1 MVFLFL
7 VLLSVLYFSTSQSLY
22 ELWFKSGNPAYSHG
36 SIAVLIA
43 AYIFLKYWFVEKS
56 EMQIPGLHMPGFL
69 ALILVSLMWF
79 LSALGG
85 IQVLQQLL
93 YLGIVAALFWALF
106 GSRVLKHLAIPLLIV
121 LTAIPVWD
129 FLNHYLQIATAVN
142 VEFMLHLTGIPFV
155 REGTNIL
162 LPSGTFQIEERCSG
176 LRMFVAMVAIALL
189 CIYQWRLRWQ
199 VGIVFMLASLVLAII
214 INSIRIYIVVI
225 AGYLTDMQ
233 HYFVTTDH
241 VTLGWVLFGA
251 VLFIYLMLCNR
262 YLLSDRW
269 YVKVVRQTS
278 NNEKLSENVTA
289 TQGNKKDSWRPAA
302 LLLILAGIS
311 IGPVLASVYQ
321 THLQNDANVSIEI
334 ASPDAEWVSLDRV
347 GGDWQP
353 VYHGAD
359 YQWQK
364 MYQDRKNNVVELY
377 LAYYAFQSEGKEAI
391 HHLNELYDKERWKTV
406 SQRTLDKRLSAAPVE
421 VNQYIIESRSG
432 GKRLVW
438 QWYFINNQRIVSRLD
453 AKVAGIKGLLFGDP
467 AISVLAISTNINQ
480 DYEKADAVLTAF
492 LGTFIKGIE
501 DAVER
506 ATVTADEHQ

>member
-1 MVFLFL
+1 
-7 VLLSVLYFSTSQSLY
+7 
-22 ELWFKSGNPAYSHG
+22 
-36 SIAVLIA
+36 
-43 AYIFLKYWFVEKS
+43 
-56 EMQIPGLHMPGFL
+56 MQTPGLHVPGFI
-69 ALILVSLMWF
+69 ALILFSLVWF

-93 YLGIVAALFWALF
+93 YLGIVAALFGSLF

-129 FLNHYLQIATAVN
+129 FLNHYLQIATAIN

-199 VGIVFMLASLVLAII
+199 VAIVFMVASLALAII

-241 VTLGWVLFGA
+241 VTLGWVLFG
-251 VLFIYLMLCNR
+251 VILFIYLMLCNR

-269 YVKVVRQTS
+269 YAKVVRQPS
-278 NNEKLSENVTA
+278 NNNETLSGNIATA
-289 TQGNKKDSWRPAA
+289 QRDKKDSWRPAA
-302 LLLILAGIS
+302 LIVILAGIS

-321 THLQNDANVSIEI
+321 THPKNAANVSIEI
-334 ASPDAEWVSLDRV
+334 ASPDNEWVSLDRI

-359 YQWQK
+359 YQWKK
-364 MYQDRKNNVVELY
+364 MYRDRKNNVVELY

-391 HHLNELYDKERWKTV
+391 HHLNELYDKGKWKTV
-406 SQRTLDKRLSAAPVE
+406 SQRKLDKRLSAASVE
-421 VNQYIIESRSG
+421 VNQHIIESRTG
-432 GKRLVW
+432 EKRLVW
-438 QWYFINNQRIVSRLD
+438 QWYFINNQRIGSRLD
-453 AKVAGIKGLLFGDP
+453 AKVAGIKGLLSGDS
-467 AISVLAISTNINQ
+467 AVSVLAISTDINP

-492 LGTFIKGIE
+492 LGTFLKGIE
-501 DAVER
+501 NAVELAN
-506 ATVTADEHQ
+506 ATAEVH